1 MSGNA
6 KGESLI
12 GEALNADAVDLASSG
27 ARIRLSREIAVGI
40 IIPI

>member
-6 KGESLI
+6 KGESL

-27 ARIRLSREIAVGI
+27 ARNRLSREIAVSI